1 MKRKWG
7 TEMLE
12 YEIEIGKEER
22 DALLE
27 ITLQSDVYRKRRKVV
42 TITSVIMCIIC
53 LPSGML
59 SFMLGR
65 AEMGSLFMILW
76 AAFLYFACGGKRYS
90 RKHDLRDFTQMHR
103 RHW

>member
-42 TITSVIMCIIC
+42 TIISVIMCIIC
-53 LPSGML
+53 LP
-59 SFMLGR
+59 
-65 AEMGSLFMILW
+65 E
-76 AAFLYFACGGKRYS
+76 C
-90 RKHDLRDFTQMHR
+90 
-103 RHW
+103 

>member
-1 MKRKWG
+1 
-7 TEMLE
+7 MLE
-12 YEIEIGKEER
+12 YEIEIGKEEQ

-27 ITLQSDVYRKRRKVV
+27 ITLQSDGYRKRRKVV

-65 AEMGSLFMILW
+65 AGNGFTFYDSLGSFSIFCM
-76 AAFLYFACGGKRYS
+76 
-90 RKHDLRDFTQMHR
+90 R
-103 RHW
+103 REKGTAESKT